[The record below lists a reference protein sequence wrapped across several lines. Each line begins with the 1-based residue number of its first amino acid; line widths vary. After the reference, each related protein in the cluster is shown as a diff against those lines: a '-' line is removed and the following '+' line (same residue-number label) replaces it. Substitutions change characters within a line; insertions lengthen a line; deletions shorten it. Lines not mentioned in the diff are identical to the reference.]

1 MRLCDLFGRHS
12 GHVMA
17 VHEQRH
23 LGPPAADII
32 VATSGRDRERNVLPT
47 MSTWFDRLVAIR
59 VASPV
64 SPVLGLRANVRQFAL
79 LVAVS
84 ALVGGMVG
92 QERTVLPLL
101 ATDVF
106 GLTGFV
112 SALTFVVA
120 FGIAK
125 AFTNLAAGALADR
138 FGRKPVLVA
147 GWLVGLPVPILIILA
162 PSWGWIV
169 AANLL
174 LGVNQGLT
182 WSTTVIMKIDLVGQ
196 LSPWFTPSSG
206 RHDRPGSEDDHDRN
220 RESDQALRPGR
231 AFAPICRPARQPCSW
246 GFL

>member
-1 MRLCDLFGRHS
+1 
-12 GHVMA
+12 
-17 VHEQRH
+17 
-23 LGPPAADII
+23 
-32 VATSGRDRERNVLPT
+32 
-47 MSTWFDRLVAIR
+47 MSA
-59 VASPV
+59 
-64 SPVLGLRANVRQFAL
+64 VLGMRANVRQFAL

-92 QERTVLPLL
+92 QERTVLPFL

-162 PSWGWIV
+162 PRGAGSWWPTCCS
-169 AANLL
+169 A
-174 LGVNQGLT
+174 
-182 WSTTVIMKIDLVGQ
+182 ST
-196 LSPWFTPSSG
+196 
-206 RHDRPGSEDDHDRN
+206 RGS
-220 RESDQALRPGR
+220 PGR
-231 AFAPICRPARQPCSW
+231 RR
-246 GFL
+246 